1 MRSTVSA
8 AKALRAVARPC
19 ARCRL
24 QASRSMSTATK
35 PNPAPHSI
43 ASLQQVGSSRARA
56 LPEQQQR
63 KRYASVASFST
74 SAAASEPSASAS
86 ASASASS
93 SSEQQEQQQQQQA
106 SAAPLTHYDIFPE
119 TLPLGPP
126 PSGHF
131 PIDTRALRR
140 EFLRLQA
147 RHHPDMHPPG
157 PAKARA
163 EATSAL
169 INDAYKTL
177 SNPLLRAQYLLSL
190 RGVDVATDETMQVDD
205 PSLLAVVLEAHEEIS
220 DADKEEDLAE
230 LRAVNDR
237 RIGESEGVLEEAF
250 HKDDVAAA
258 KREAVKLRYWVN
270 IKQSLDNWEEG
281 QPVVLQ
287 H

>member
-1 MRSTVSA
+1 
-8 AKALRAVARPC
+8 
-19 ARCRL
+19 
-24 QASRSMSTATK
+24 MSTATK
-35 PNPAPHSI
+35 PNPAPHST
-43 ASLQQVGSSRARA
+43 ASLQVGSSRARA
-56 LPEQQQR
+56 LPQQQR
-63 KRYASVASFST
+63 YSSVAFFST
-74 SAAASEPSASAS
+74 SAAASEPSAAS

-93 SSEQQEQQQQQQA
+93 SEEQQQA
-106 SAAPLTHYDIFPE
+106 PSPAPLTHYDIFPE

-177 SNPLLRAQYLLSL
+177 ANPLLRAQYLLSL

-230 LRAVNDR
+230 LRAVNDK

-250 HKDDVAAA
+250 REDDVAAA

-281 QPVVLQ
+281 RPVVLQ